1 MRCLSLASF
10 LKLGLRAVDA
20 KVLPLLLCLA
30 FVGCAVQNES
40 AGKGALDFEEH
51 SFIVVGNTT
60 KAQLVEKFGPP
71 NQTMHNSA
79 GIETLTWGH
88 SSRIVDPQFYIPFVG
103 GLISGATT
111 KYHALNVVVSKQG
124 TVLDFSFSRG
134 LHRQKSKF

>member
-1 MRCLSLASF
+1 MRCFSFASL
-10 LKLGLRAVDA
+10 LKLGLRGVDA
-20 KVLPLLLCLA
+20 KVLPALFSLA
-30 FVGCAVQNES
+30 LVGCAVQNEPVS
-40 AGKGALDFEEH
+40 RRAQNFEEH
-51 SFIVVGNTT
+51 SFIVVGKTT

-88 SSRIVDPQFYIPFVG
+88 SSRVVDPQFYIPFVG

-111 KYHALNVVVSKQG
+111 NYHALNVVVGKQG

-134 LHRQKSKF
+134 LQRQKSKL

>member
-1 MRCLSLASF
+1 MRYFSFASL
-10 LKLGLRAVDA
+10 LKHGLRVVDA
-20 KVLPLLLCLA
+20 KALLALLCLA
-30 FVGCAVQNES
+30 LIGCAVQNGS
-40 AGKGALDFEEH
+40 AVKGAQDVEEH
-51 SFIVVGNTT
+51 SFIVVGKTT

-88 SSRIVDPQFYIPFVG
+88 SSRVVDPQFYIPFVG

-111 KYHALNVVVSKQG
+111 NYHALNVVVGKKG

-134 LHRQKSKF
+134 MHRQKSKL